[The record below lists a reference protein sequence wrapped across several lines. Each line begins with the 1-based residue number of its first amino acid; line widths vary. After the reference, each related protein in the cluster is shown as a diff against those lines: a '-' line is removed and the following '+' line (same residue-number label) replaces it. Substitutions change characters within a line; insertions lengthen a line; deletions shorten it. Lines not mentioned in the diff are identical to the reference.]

1 MRRVRAIARKEWLH
15 LGRDPRS
22 LLAALAMPAVLLLLY
37 GYAVNYDLTELKFA
51 IVDEDRSA
59 TSRRLGE
66 VLSSVPGFRCAGG
79 LARADDADAAFQSG
93 WARVVVV
100 FPPGF
105 ERRLQTG
112 RESAVQV
119 LVDGS
124 EGTTANIALTYA
136 HGAVSLLGQRQMG
149 QQALVKGLSKQLL
162 AQAVELRPRVLYNPD
177 LESRRFLVPGL
188 IGIILMMMAALLTS
202 GVVVRERERGTF
214 ELLAASPVSAA
225 ELLVGK
231 LLPYL
236 ALGAFDVVLAVGVGW
251 GVFGVVPQGNL
262 LLLFALAMV
271 FVLCSLSIGLF
282 FSCVAPTQQLAMLLG
297 FVTTV
302 LPTMIL
308 SGFAFPVRNMPV
320 FLQGVSQLLPA
331 THFIAIARGI
341 VLKGVGIGPVW
352 DHVVALSVITAVL
365 MRLALK
371 RFRKTL

>member
-1 MRRVRAIARKEWLH
+1 
-15 LGRDPRS
+15 
-22 LLAALAMPAVLLLLY
+22 
-37 GYAVNYDLTELKFA
+37 
-51 IVDEDRSA
+51 
-59 TSRRLGE
+59 
-66 VLSSVPGFRCAGG
+66 
-79 LARADDADAAFQSG
+79 
-93 WARVVVV
+93 
-100 FPPGF
+100 
-105 ERRLQTG
+105 
-112 RESAVQV
+112 
-119 LVDGS
+119 
-124 EGTTANIALTYA
+124 
-136 HGAVSLLGQRQMG
+136 VSLLGQRQMG